1 MMIVKIKTIDFNEQ
15 FLQLKTKQKGDTYEL
30 YRWPGTVAIL
40 ALLLV
45 LCAVLL
51 VGVARHSRCALIFF
65 SVCGLVAV
73 TGSWLMSGIYL
84 SVSVAIGDLCAD
96 PAEFLVS
103 QAPPGL
109 PPDVLL
115 YYTQCESSRANPFT
129 QRLRESQ
136 SAISNARIAMT
147 IVQKVSPEL
156 FKKIPQ
162 PKLMSVVSDLNTSER
177 LLTGLIT
184 TTSIRHKKIF
194 ISLYF

>member
-1 MMIVKIKTIDFNEQ
+1 MI
-15 FLQLKTKQKGDTYEL
+15 
-30 YRWPGTVAIL
+30 RWPGTVAIL

-51 VGVARHSRCALIFF
+51 VGVARHSRCALILF

-96 PAEFLVS
+96 PADYLVT

-109 PPDVLL
+109 PSDVLL
-115 YYTQCESSRANPFT
+115 YYTQCESIRSNPFT

-136 SAISNARIAMT
+136 TAINSARNSMN
-147 IVQKVSPEL
+147 IVTKVSLGL
-156 FKKIPQ
+156 FKKLPQ
-162 PKLMSVVSDLNTSER
+162 PKLSSIVSDLNTSER
-177 LLTGLIT
+177 LLTGKSFMLN
-184 TTSIRHKKIF
+184 
-194 ISLYF
+194 